1 MPSRLEGVD
10 RDKILIPRDDS
21 ASFRINLQAFAP
33 FNHSLQLCLISETD
47 LDVGSFDIDL
57 SGELWLVLRLV
68 VEIEDEDAVDATSNQ
83 QVHLIVELSMGDQT
97 DDRKVHRRI
106 DHDVVLVD
114 EHELEVVCD
123 DQE

>member
-21 ASFRINLQAFAP
+21 ASFRINLQPFAP

-106 DHDVVLVD
+106 DHIVVLVD

-123 DQE
+123 DQV